1 MKATIA
7 IANHKGGVGKTL
19 TAVNLAGGLALS
31 GRRTLLVD
39 VDPQAHATLFF
50 ADPADVEHDLEDVV
64 IHALPTAKAILP
76 TRIEGLDLLPATL
89 SLARLDLE
97 MVGLARREDRIR
109 RVLTAVDDQYD
120 YVVLDL
126 SPSLTLPALGALVAA
141 THIIAPVSAL
151 KLSMAALGTFLGWLE
166 EFRRED
172 VITAELLGVLPT
184 MTESRSRSTR
194 EVLEALAASD
204 LPVIPTAIPK
214 RVAVED
220 QVGARSL
227 AVEERDGVV
236 GDAYRA
242 LVADVVAR
250 IEGSGE
256 GRFWGR
262 MGRLSGA
269 AEMVPGFGAGQEG
282 STDAR

>member
-1 MKATIA
+1 MRATIA
-7 IANHKGGVGKTL
+7 SANHKGGVGKTV

-31 GRRTLLVD
+31 GRPTLLVD
-39 VDPQAHATLFF
+39 VDPQAHATLWF
-50 ADPADVEHDLEDVV
+50 ADPADVDHDLEDVV
-64 IHALPTAKAILP
+64 IHGLATKEAIMP

-89 SLARLDLE
+89 ALARLDLE

-109 RVLTAVDDQYD
+109 RALAAVDDRYE

-194 EVLEALAASD
+194 EVLEALEASD
-204 LPVIPTAIPK
+204 LPVFGTPIPK

-220 QVGARSL
+220 QVGARTL
-227 AVEERDGVV
+227 AVEERDGAV

-242 LVADVVAR
+242 LVDDVVSR
-250 IEGSGE
+250 IEAGD
-256 GRFWGR
+256 GR
-262 MGRLSGA
+262 
-269 AEMVPGFGAGQEG
+269 
-282 STDAR
+282 

>member
-31 GRRTLLVD
+31 QPLRVLLVD

-64 IHALPTAKAILP
+64 ASGLPTAKAILP
-76 TRIEGLDLLPATL
+76 TRISGLDLLPATL
-89 SLARLDLE
+89 SLARLDLA
-97 MVGLARREDRIR
+97 MVGMTRREDRIR
-109 RVLTAVDDQYD
+109 RGLAAVDDDYG

-126 SPSLTLPALGALVAA
+126 APSLTLPSLGALAAA
-141 THIIAPVSAL
+141 THVIAPVSASR
-151 KLSMAALGTFLGWLE
+151 LSMAALGTFLGWLE

-172 VITAELLGVLPT
+172 VITAELLGILVT
-184 MTESRSRSTR
+184 MAESRSRSTR
-194 EVLEALAASD
+194 EVLEALAASE
-204 LPVIPTAIPK
+204 LSVFETPIPR

-220 QVGARSL
+220 QVGARAL
-227 AVEERDGVV
+227 AVEEEDGVV

-242 LVADVVAR
+242 LVVDVLKRLEDGRAR
-250 IEGSGE
+250 
-256 GRFWGR
+256 
-262 MGRLSGA
+262 
-269 AEMVPGFGAGQEG
+269 
-282 STDAR
+282 